1 VSLIL
6 WNTYI
11 FFQKFKEE
19 ERTKME
25 ILATAY
31 KKMFSN
37 ADLDADV
44 SFEIQIISS
53 NYNIPLILTDEQG
66 NILEFQ
72 NLDEKKV
79 DDLNYLKQ
87 QLSIM
92 KTQNE
97 ALQINLDDTSKQYL
111 YYRDSEILTNLKY
124 YPLGLVLI
132 LFLFSVVIYLFNHSS
147 KIAAQNQLW
156 TGMAKETAHQ
166 IGTPLTSLLGW
177 IALLREDAKNM
188 EVASEIEKDVLRLEV
203 IANRFSKIGSE
214 TPLSKQDVVA
224 LTENAFQYLQSRA
237 SKQVQFKFKSE
248 ASHYIVNTHAE
259 LYGWVIENLVKNA
272 IDAMQGRGKIY
283 LKMYE
288 DSQYVMIRF
297 TDTGKGIPKKLFK
310 KIFEPGF
317 TTKKRGWGL
326 GLSLSKRIIED
337 FHNGKIM
344 VLESEVGKG
353 TVFLIKLPKK

>member
-1 VSLIL
+1 
-6 WNTYI
+6 
-11 FFQKFKEE
+11 
-19 ERTKME
+19 ME

-31 KKMFSN
+31 KRMFSN
-37 ADLDADV
+37 MDLDTDV

-53 NYNIPLILTDEQG
+53 NYNIPLILTDGEG
-66 NILEFQ
+66 NILEYQ
-72 NLDEKKV
+72 NLDSKKV
-79 DDLNYLKQ
+79 EDSHYLKR
-87 QLSIM
+87 QLEIM
-92 KTQNE
+92 KMQNE
-97 ALQINLDDTSKQYL
+97 PLQINLDDTSKQYL

-132 LFLFSVVIYLFNHSS
+132 LFLFSVVIYLFNHSN

-166 IGTPLTSLLGW
+166 IGTPLTSLMGW
-177 IALLREDAKNM
+177 IALLREDAKNQ
-188 EVASEIEKDVLRLEV
+188 EVASEIEKDVQRLEI

-214 TPLSKQDVVA
+214 TPLFKQNVVS
-224 LTENAFQYLQSRA
+224 LTETAFQYLQSRA
-237 SKQVQFKFKSE
+237 SKQVQFKFKTESPT
-248 ASHYIVNTHAE
+248 YFVNTNAD

-272 IDAMQGRGKIY
+272 IDAMQGKGKIK
-283 LKMYE
+283 LEMYE
-288 DSQYVMIRF
+288 DSQFVMIKF
-297 TDTGKGIPKKLFK
+297 SDTGKGIPKKMFK

-344 VLESEVGKG
+344 VLESELGKG
-353 TVFLIKLPKK
+353 SVFLIKLPK